1 MASSTVTVVCKEG
14 RGGGGGEA
22 AAEEEARQHGRIEL
36 GGAADCW
43 LELREPPL
51 PELRPKRVVPLIQ
64 GGREHQ
70 VLPRSTNFQNMY
82 RGLYT
87 YFIISL
93 PMCCVF
99 HAATTI
105 SASFS
110 PSPRPAAAS
119 GKAGMRERSSVA
131 TAGSFAR
138 PPVAAGKEVDPAK
151 RQILQRGRG
160 EEEAQIHGA
169 RGVES
174 CLGIRTSSYGSHG
187 AAQFLP
193 PWCHSVREQ
202 QSLRVISPPRVVVVH
217 PRKLPMRHFLLMAS
231 TSISRIRS

>member
-1 MASSTVTVVCKEG
+1 MWYATWITTWN
-14 RGGGGGEA
+14 
-22 AAEEEARQHGRIEL
+22 I
-36 GGAADCW
+36 
-43 LELREPPL
+43 
-51 PELRPKRVVPLIQ
+51 
-64 GGREHQ
+64 
-70 VLPRSTNFQNMY
+70 
-82 RGLYT
+82 
-87 YFIISL
+87 FIIYLFVFRFFLPSSFHSSL
-93 PMCCVF
+93 LWPLSPLSPSSHCLPLLQRFHRNILCLTAATTTCSCVF

-131 TAGSFAR
+131 TAGSFAH

-169 RGVES
+169 RGVEG

-187 AAQFLP
+187 AALFLP

-202 QSLRVISPPRVVVVH
+202 QSLRVISPLRVVVVH
-217 PRKLPMRHFLLMAS
+217 PRKLPMRHFLLMTS

>member
-1 MASSTVTVVCKEG
+1 
-14 RGGGGGEA
+14 
-22 AAEEEARQHGRIEL
+22 
-36 GGAADCW
+36 
-43 LELREPPL
+43 
-51 PELRPKRVVPLIQ
+51 
-64 GGREHQ
+64 
-70 VLPRSTNFQNMY
+70 MY

-87 YFIISL
+87 YFIILL
-93 PMCCVF
+93 PMWYATWITTWNIFIIYLFVFRFFLPSSFHSSLLWPLSPLSPSSHCLPLLQRFHRNILCLTAATTTCSCVF

-131 TAGSFAR
+131 TAGSFAH

-160 EEEAQIHGA
+160 EEEAQIHGV
-169 RGVES
+169 RGVEG

-187 AAQFLP
+187 AALFLP

-202 QSLRVISPPRVVVVH
+202 QSLRVISPLRVVVVH